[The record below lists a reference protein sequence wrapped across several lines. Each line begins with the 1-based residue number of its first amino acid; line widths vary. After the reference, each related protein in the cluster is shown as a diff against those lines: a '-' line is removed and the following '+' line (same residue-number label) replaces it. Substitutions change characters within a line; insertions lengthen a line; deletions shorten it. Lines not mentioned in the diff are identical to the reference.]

1 ESMNGSK
8 TRQIKTLY
16 VYELRKIVCRRIVWI
31 TGGIMLLLCVSLSFV
46 DLISTSSDF
55 GEGNEEIVVS
65 GYEMMKIRRECARAL
80 SGRKID
86 DSLLQEMQ
94 DFSRGEGMKRES
106 QDVDPATG
114 IVVSVEP
121 GETDAERGAGAEE
134 ETDAKEETDAE
145 GDGDAKEEA
154 DVKTEPE
161 DIWDRL
167 WAAQKYTP
175 IRIYVYRIM
184 DYGDGKTMD
193 AAGLYSEREKL
204 IAQNREDQM
213 LKQEEMEYWKKNDAG
228 LELPFTYEYA
238 EGWGELWN
246 QSYVVNCMLLLLL
259 LVSLSNV
266 FSMEHQQ
273 KTDAVIL
280 CTRHGK
286 RELYI
291 AKVLAGITFGAAA
304 ALLLSGI
311 TLLSDLAVYGADGF
325 GGALQIEFPLSSWR
339 MSVGESVL
347 VLVFMLL
354 AISAMYSI
362 VILFL
367 SEWLKKG
374 VSVMAILVGI
384 MTFTLF
390 IDIPFQLRTLSQV
403 YDLLPT
409 NLLIPWGLWDDRLFS
424 VFGGYLTQFEAAPVM
439 YALLSAVLLFLGR
452 RIWQKQ
458 QVGV

>member
-1 ESMNGSK
+1 MNGSK
-8 TRQIKTLY
+8 TRQIKILY

-55 GEGNEEIVVS
+55 GEENEEIVVS

-80 SGRKID
+80 SGREID
-86 DSLLQEMQ
+86 NSLLQEMQ
-94 DFSRGEGMKRES
+94 DFSQGEGMKRES

-154 DVKTEPE
+154 DVKTESE

-184 DYGDGKTMD
+184 GYGDGKTMD

-347 VLVFMLL
+347 ALVIMLL
-354 AISAMYSI
+354 AISVMYSI

-374 VSVMAILVGI
+374 VGVMAILVGI
-384 MTFTLF
+384 MTVTLF
-390 IDIPFQLRTLSQV
+390 IDIPFQFRTLSQV

-409 NLLIPWGLWDDRLFS
+409 NLLMPWGLWDDRLFS

>member
-1 ESMNGSK
+1 MNGSK

-347 VLVFMLL
+347 VLFFMLL